1 MAIHLQDYKSLL
13 QKGIEV
19 LDKLVALYTQDDEAE
34 NDWTTSCLSDSYNL
48 QRSFSD
54 RLTNPHLTLTT
65 EETSPAMLSIQQYIA
80 NHWADYRE
88 FPIADSQKRML
99 LVDLHSKLNDVAR
112 GIGHL
117 YNVAGESY

>member
-34 NDWTTSCLSDSYNL
+34 NDWTTNCLSDSYNL
-48 QRSFSD
+48 QRSFSE
-54 RLTNPHLTLTT
+54 RLTNPQLTLTT
-65 EETSPAMLSIQQYIA
+65 EETSPVMLAIQQYIDS
-80 NHWADYRE
+80 HWADYRE

-99 LVDLHSKLNDVAR
+99 LVDLHFKLKDVAR